1 MKHRHLRW
9 QYRSR
14 TIICRQALHLAYRR
28 LYAAI
33 SLALAVFSVSLSA
46 LSPTLSAQSKKSPPA
61 RIQSPIADSLTKVLL
76 GKLSDSVRVN
86 VLVELSRVL
95 WTSNLEES
103 RKTAIEALTLAERLG
118 YQRGMANAL
127 NTIGVTYYYQG
138 WYDIALGYHQ
148 RSLAIRKSISDTAG
162 IGHSTNNIGLI
173 YMGQRKHEESLV
185 YLFEALHIYKTLR
198 RKNSTAAAY
207 NNIGTIYRRQKK
219 LDSAAAMHEAAL
231 KTLDTTNRAGYALS
245 YNSMGG
251 VLEDIGSYQDAFL
264 FQRKAL
270 ALYEEIHDF
279 KGVINSLYAS
289 ASALAKMKR
298 HNEALTDLRR
308 ALDLAA
314 ASDFRPELRDCYEL
328 LSQIEESIGNVQ
340 GALYNYKRF
349 EALKDSL
356 ISEEAAARSAEFNAK
371 YDTER
376 KAKQIELL
384 TEQRERQSVQRNFLL
399 ALVVASL
406 MAVALFYTRYRI
418 KRKSET
424 ALQNANTQLQEK
436 NDLITQARAT
446 SEALLL
452 NVLPKPIASRMQA
465 GEHRI
470 AEHFSDVT
478 VLFADIVDFTQLA
491 AGLHPEELVSLL
503 DAIFT
508 DFDALA
514 ERYNLEKI
522 KTIGDAYMAVCGIPE
537 PNPEH
542 CNNVARFALD
552 IVRIIEKYSIHSQSQ
567 PSAEGKNLR
576 LRIGIHTGPVV
587 AGVIGKKKF
596 SYDLWGDTVN
606 IASRLESHGA
616 AGEIHCSEEVYE
628 MLQESCIFDK
638 RGETELKGNIT
649 MTTYFLRGFMPS

>member
-1 MKHRHLRW
+1 MQHR
-9 QYRSR
+9 YRH
-14 TIICRQALHLAYRR
+14 TLLLLIILCRR
-28 LYAAI
+28 LSI
-33 SLALAVFSVSLSA
+33 LADRCVCIVAVLTVFVGVLLN
-46 LSPTLSAQSKKSPPA
+46 LSPNLFAQPHNKLPRIHSPL
-61 RIQSPIADSLTKVLL
+61 ADSLEKVLATPI
-76 GKLSDSVRVN
+76 SDSVRVN
-86 VLVELSRVL
+86 VLVELSRAL
-95 WTSNLEES
+95 WASNLEDARS
-103 RKTAIEALTLAERLG
+103 IATEALTLAERLG
-118 YQRGMANAL
+118 YQKGTANAL

-148 RSLAIRKSISDTAG
+148 RSLAIRKSINDSAG

-173 YMGQRKHEESLV
+173 YMGQRKHEESLN
-185 YLFEALHIYKTLR
+185 YLLEALQIYKSLG
-198 RKNSTAAAY
+198 RKSSTAAAY
-207 NNIGTIYRRQKK
+207 NNIGTIYRRQKR
-219 LDSAAAMHEAAL
+219 LDSAIKMHQAAL
-231 KTLDTTNRAGYALS
+231 KTLEGINNSAGAALS
-245 YNSMGG
+245 YNSLGG
-251 VLEDIGSYQDAFL
+251 VLEDVGSFQEAL
-264 FQRKAL
+264 TFQRQSLK
-270 ALYEEIHDF
+270 LYEEIQNH
-279 KGVINSLYAS
+279 KGIVNSLYAS
-289 ASALAKMKR
+289 ASVQAKMKR
-298 HNEALTDLRR
+298 YSDALEDVRR
-308 ALDLAA
+308 AIDLAA
-314 ASDFRPELRDCYEL
+314 AMDSRPELRDCYEL

-340 GALYNYKRF
+340 GALYNFKRF

-384 TEQRERQSVQRNFLL
+384 TAQREGQSVQRNFLL

-418 KRKSET
+418 KRKSES
-424 ALQNANTQLQEK
+424 ALQNANNQLQEK
-436 NDLITQARAT
+436 NDLLTQARAT
-446 SEALLL
+446 AETLLL

-465 GEHRI
+465 GEHHI

-514 ERYNLEKI
+514 EKYNLEKI

-542 CNNVARFALD
+542 CIKVARFALD
-552 IVRIIEKYSIHSQSQ
+552 MMRVIEKYSIHDASQ
-567 PSAEGKNLR
+567 PLEPNKCLR
-576 LRIGIHTGPVV
+576 LRIGIHTGAVV

-606 IASRLESHGA
+606 IASRLESHGI

-628 MLQESCIFDK
+628 ILQETCIFEK

-649 MTTYFLRGFMPS
+649 RTTYFLRRFQSP

>member
-1 MKHRHLRW
+1 MV
-9 QYRSR
+9 
-14 TIICRQALHLAYRR
+14 
-28 LYAAI
+28 
-33 SLALAVFSVSLSA
+33 AVLTVFIGVLLN
-46 LSPTLSAQSKKSPPA
+46 LSPHLIAQPHKKLPRIHSPL
-61 RIQSPIADSLTKVLL
+61 ADSLEKVLATPI
-76 GKLSDSVRVN
+76 SDSVRVN
-86 VLVELSRVL
+86 VLVELSRAV
-95 WTSNLEES
+95 WASNLEDA
-103 RKTAIEALTLAERLG
+103 RNIATEALTLAERLG
-118 YQRGMANAL
+118 YQKGTANAL

-148 RSLAIRKSISDTAG
+148 RSLAIRKSINDSAG

-173 YMGQRKHEESLV
+173 YMGQRKHEESLS
-185 YLFEALHIYKTLR
+185 YLLEALQIYKSVG
-198 RKNSTAAAY
+198 RKSSIAAAY
-207 NNIGTIYRRQKK
+207 NNIGIIYRRQKR
-219 LDSAAAMHEAAL
+219 LDSAIKMHQAAL
-231 KTLDTTNRAGYALS
+231 KTLEGINNSVGVALS
-245 YNSMGG
+245 YNSLGG
-251 VLEDIGSYQDAFL
+251 VLEDAGSFQEAL
-264 FQRKAL
+264 TFQRQSLK
-270 ALYEEIHDF
+270 LYEEIQNH
-279 KGVINSLYAS
+279 KGIVNSLYAS
-289 ASALAKMKR
+289 ASVQAKMKR
-298 HNEALTDLRR
+298 YSDALVDLRR
-308 ALDLAA
+308 AIDLAA
-314 ASDFRPELRDCYEL
+314 AMDSRPELRDCYEL

-340 GALYNYKRF
+340 GALFNFKRF

-384 TEQRERQSVQRNFLL
+384 TAQREGQSVQRNFLL

-424 ALQNANTQLQEK
+424 ALQNANNQLQEK
-436 NDLITQARAT
+436 NDLLTQARAT
-446 SEALLL
+446 AETLLL

-465 GEHRI
+465 GEHHI

-514 ERYNLEKI
+514 EKYNLEKI

-542 CNNVARFALD
+542 GIKVARFALD
-552 IVRIIEKYSIHSQSQ
+552 MMRVIEKYSIHDASQ
-567 PSAEGKNLR
+567 PLEPNKCLR
-576 LRIGIHTGPVV
+576 LRIGIHTGAVV

-606 IASRLESHGA
+606 IASRLESHGI

-628 MLQESCIFDK
+628 MLQETCIFEK

-649 MTTYFLRGFMPS
+649 RTTYFLRRFQSP